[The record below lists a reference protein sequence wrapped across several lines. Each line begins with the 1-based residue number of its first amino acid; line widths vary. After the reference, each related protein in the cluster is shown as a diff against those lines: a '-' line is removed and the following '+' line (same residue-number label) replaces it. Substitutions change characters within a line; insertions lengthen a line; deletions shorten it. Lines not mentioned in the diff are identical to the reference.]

1 MIMTIVEVSGLAIVM
16 LIGIIYVFQ
25 GNANW
30 GALTEFNAEGNP
42 IFAIVAGVAL
52 AFFAMTGFENAANV
66 AEETINPSKT
76 FPRALIGGMI
86 AAGVIYV
93 IVAISA
99 ALVVP
104 VDTLASAP
112 PRCSRWSGPGSCR
125 SRSAP

>member
-1 MIMTIVEVSGLAIVM
+1 MVVAAGFIV
-16 LIGIIYVFQ
+16 IGQ
-25 GNANW
+25 GDADF
-30 GALTEFNAEGNP
+30 GVLTEFNAEGNP

-86 AAGVIYV
+86 GAGIVYV
-93 IVAISA
+93 LVSISA

-104 VDTLASAP
+104 IDMLAAAP
-112 PRCSRWSGPGSCR
+112 TPHCSR
-125 SRSAP
+125 